1 MTPRRGIRIVLTG
14 VVLISVLLAGYFLI
28 TVFQVWRASD
38 SDDRAKTQAIVVL
51 GAAQYDGKPSPVFVA
66 RLDHALE
73 LWKKGVAPLI
83 VVTGGKQPGDR
94 FTEASSGA
102 NYLLA
107 RGVPDSA
114 ILRETTS
121 RNSWESLAAAAR
133 FLKAD
138 GISRVTLVSDPFHML
153 RTQLIAQ
160 DLGLEATTSST
171 QSSPISG
178 IDEIT
183 RYFFEAARVSVG
195 RVFGFDVVARR
206 TSTIS

>member
-1 MTPRRGIRIVLTG
+1 
-14 VVLISVLLAGYFLI
+14 
-28 TVFQVWRASD
+28 
-38 SDDRAKTQAIVVL
+38 
-51 GAAQYDGKPSPVFVA
+51 KPSPVFAA

-153 RTQLIAQ
+153 RAQLIAQ

-206 TSTIS
+206 TSIIS

>member
-1 MTPRRGIRIVLTG
+1 MTPRRGIRIALTG

-121 RNSWESLAAAAR
+121 RNSWES
-133 FLKAD
+133 
-138 GISRVTLVSDPFHML
+138 
-153 RTQLIAQ
+153 
-160 DLGLEATTSST
+160 
-171 QSSPISG
+171 
-178 IDEIT
+178 
-183 RYFFEAARVSVG
+183 
-195 RVFGFDVVARR
+195 
-206 TSTIS
+206 

>member
-1 MTPRRGIRIVLTG
+1 MV
-14 VVLISVLLAGYFLI
+14 
-28 TVFQVWRASD
+28 QVWRVAD

-51 GAAQYDGKPSPVFVA
+51 GAAQYDGRPSPVFAA
-66 RLDHALE
+66 RLDHAFA
-73 LWKKGVAPLI
+73 LWEKGVAPII
-83 VVTGGKQPGDR
+83 VVTGGKLPGDR

-102 NYLLA
+102 NYLLE

-178 IDEIT
+178 FDEIT
-183 RYFFEAARVSVG
+183 RYFAEAARVAVG
-195 RVFGFDVVARR
+195 RVFGFDVVAR
-206 TSTIS
+206 SGVTIR